1 MPVTRECRRGVSLV
15 ELLVAMA
22 ILGLLGAAV
31 LRAALAESRHAVAVA
46 EAVGIE
52 GGARTGLLLAEAE
65 LRELG
70 GDASA
75 PADLIRFGEDS
86 IIYRAARGQG
96 ITCGVAPTQ
105 VRILDTAPYPFSGLR
120 DMAAGRDSLLL
131 FVEGDSASSLDD
143 RWLRLPIL
151 AVGSSTCGGLRAIAV
166 GTPDMTAWLPGGSLA
181 SVVTGGPVRTFEVM
195 RLAEYSSGGLRWLG
209 AASMSGG
216 EAIQPVAGPLAGAGL
231 TLEYFSGAGSPT
243 LDPVA
248 VRRIRVTLA
257 VASERPV
264 ASSSSGGAPAVIAE
278 TLRTE
283 LFLRNAP
290 R

>member
-15 ELLVAMA
+15 ELVVAMA

-31 LRAALAESRHAVAVA
+31 LRAALAETRHAVAVA
-46 EAVGIE
+46 EAVGVE

-70 GDASA
+70 GDAFA
-75 PADLIRFGEDS
+75 PADLIRFDDDS
-86 IIYRAARGQG
+86 VTYRAARGQG
-96 ITCGVAPTQ
+96 ITCGVAPAQ

-120 DMAAGRDSLLL
+120 AVAAGRDSLLL

-143 RWLRLPIL
+143 RWLRLPVL
-151 AVGSSTCGGLRAIAV
+151 AVGNSTCSGRRAVAI
-166 GTPDMTAWLPGGSLA
+166 GTPDIAAALPGGSLA
-181 SVVTGGPVRTFEVM
+181 GVVTGGPVRTFEVM
-195 RLAEYSSGGLRWLG
+195 RLAEYSSSGLRWLG
-209 AASMSGG
+209 AASVSGG

-231 TLEYFSGAGSPT
+231 TLEYLSGAGNPT

-248 VRRIRVTLA
+248 VRQIRATVV

-264 ASSSSGGAPAVIAE
+264 ASSSSGGSPAVTAE

-283 LFLRNAP
+283 IFLRNAP